1 MKAKSRYELKDVIAR
16 GGMGVVYRAQDKMMN
31 RLVALKT
38 IMDLS
43 DPKAIRMFQREWQD
57 LASLTHPNIVEVFDV
72 GELEVDGE
80 LRPYLVMPLLPG
92 VTLDE
97 LIKTG
102 SQRLTVER
110 SIDIIT
116 QTSRGLQAAHDRGIV
131 HRDLK
136 PSNIFVMPDDAV
148 KIIDFGVAG
157 RLDKTKTLGRKGTL
171 LYMSPEQLENKPVSA
186 VSDVFALA
194 VVCYETLSRRRPF
207 ERVTEEEVV
216 EAILRT
222 TPPPVSDLNPAVST
236 ILSQVIHKGMA
247 KQPWHRFATAREF
260 AEMLQKALR
269 NEPIESLNPAKIQ
282 ARLQRSRDA
291 FERGDLAL
299 AAEILGELDA
309 EGHFDPSIADLKQSV
324 ERAQTDREITQLLES
339 ARTRE
344 EHQEYPLALQKI
356 HEILQLSPHHT
367 EALALKS
374 RIDNRRTEADMEE
387 WFRVAYQHL
396 DNFAYSH
403 AREALQRVLQL
414 RPREPRALQMLSEVD
429 RREQSYVQLRH
440 EKEQLYRAAVEA
452 AQNGEISQALSKA
465 ERVLELDKQ
474 APELL
479 DASRTTSYQS
489 FYNKVRSESESLRSA
504 YEEARTHLANKN
516 PSAAL
521 VICEEQLRKHP
532 NYALFQALRVDI
544 EEQRRQSL
552 SARIA
557 EMDRAVEA
565 EPDLNRRVSILEE
578 ASSEYPGE
586 AHFQRALQLTLHK
599 RGLVESIVNKARSHE
614 ERGQFSEAITQWET
628 LETIHSRYPGI
639 ALELE
644 RLRKR
649 RVQQERVDRKRR
661 WVQQVER
668 SLERNEFSAA
678 LETLKNALED
688 FPEDTELAE
697 LSKLAE
703 RGLERW
709 EESQRL
715 FEDGQAAYQAQRLE
729 EATTLL
735 RRAMELDDRNS
746 AVRSTLLETLVRRAQ
761 NAHEREPAAAETLL
775 REALEIEPNHA
786 LAKGLLSLIGDT
798 RRVDSV
804 ERCLTHARQL
814 QNENDL
820 RSAMSEVDE
829 ALRQFPEE
837 PRLTQLRGSLIKA
850 LQDER
855 RHDLDE
861 ARRIG
866 RDADSVNNPRTANE
880 YARRLETMGTRY
892 RDDDEFQELV
902 AGARSRLQSASSAA
916 GTGTGAGAGVSPP
929 PPQKPR
935 TATGRGGGGGKGL
948 RSPWVIGGAASVVL
962 VALAVIPLALRHKKP
977 VEVVTPAPE
986 PAPAPAPAPTPEMQ
1000 ALTILGSGKID
1011 IDGAP
1016 PQNLDAVFNHDY
1028 DLGGKHD
1035 VNAYTPPTGVLSFS
1049 FTSESGQPA
1058 VVKITK
1064 ANDIMAFLVSTA
1076 GGKGMIYSSRPLGN
1090 LKIDGN
1096 SVGAIGAEGLA
1107 LPPDLSG
1114 ANHKLEWM
1122 EGQQVKSR
1130 EIPFAATRG
1139 LLVQLDS
1146 DPNLG
1151 SLTVKLNLPA
1161 PADISVRNQA
1171 GQEIKRV
1178 PGVTGQWGP
1187 YPLRAGTY
1195 TIEAAPKGYE
1205 KSTGQATIR
1214 KNEPLTVT
1222 MDFKKIVMPA
1232 HMVIATSPH
1241 AHIFL
1246 NGSQVGDADDGGKFA
1261 FQTLAPGH
1269 YRFSV
1274 RLSGYRDAEAERDLA
1289 DNANETI
1296 QIQLSRAVGTVV
1308 LLKDPANAVVTFTH
1322 GAESGVIDGTSKD
1335 LPEGEYVFHAQANGY
1350 NDGSAGPISVQAG
1363 HSVTVPLRLSV
1374 KTLANKPTPPVATA
1388 SNICADWP
1396 GGEADKNGCE
1406 LKTTIAYAHGIDSGQ
1421 IHFKA
1426 WSGGD
1431 RGGLKWQVGYRDEK
1445 SYWEFELTAKS
1456 LKVWEIAKKKTE
1468 KLNTPVHVDLT
1479 QWQDVIMTVKPN
1491 ELRLQIPDAS
1501 IDKAF
1506 SDPQYDFRGSFR
1518 VEVKKQPVWIQLS
1531 YKP

>member
-1 MKAKSRYELKDVIAR
+1 MKAKSRYEIKDVIAR

-38 IMDLS
+38 IHDLS

-72 GELEVDGE
+72 GELEMDGE
-80 LRPYLVMPLLPG
+80 TRPYLVMPLLPG
-92 VTLDE
+92 TTLDE

-171 LYMSPEQLENKPVSA
+171 LYMSPEQIENKPVSA

-194 VVCYETLSRRRPF
+194 VVCYETLTRRRPF
-207 ERVTEEEVV
+207 ERATEEEIV
-216 EAILRT
+216 EAILRS
-222 TPPPVSDLNPAVST
+222 TPPPVSEINPAVNMM
-236 ILSQVIHKGMA
+236 LSQVIHKSMA
-247 KQPWHRFATAREF
+247 KQPWHRFASAKEF

-309 EGHFDPSIADLKQSV
+309 EGHFDASIADLKQRV
-324 ERAQTDREITQLLES
+324 DRAQMDREIGQLLES

-414 RPREPRALQMLSEVD
+414 RPREPRALQMLNEVD

-465 ERVLELDKQ
+465 EKVLELDKQ

-479 DASRTTSYQS
+479 EPGRTTTYQS
-489 FYNKVRSESESLRSA
+489 FYNQVRSESESLKSS
-504 YEEARTHLANKN
+504 YEEARAHLTNRN
-516 PSAAL
+516 LNAAL
-521 VICEEQLRKHP
+521 TICEEQLRRHP

-544 EEQRRQSL
+544 EEQRRQAL

-557 EMDRAVEA
+557 EIDRAVED
-565 EPDLNRRVSILEE
+565 EPDLNRRVGILEE
-578 ASSEYPGE
+578 ASGEYPGE

-599 RGLVESIVNKARSHE
+599 RGLVESIVSKARAHE
-614 ERGQFSEAITQWET
+614 ERGQFNEAITQWET
-628 LETIHSRYPGI
+628 LETIHRRYPGI

-661 WVQQVER
+661 WVQQVENN
-668 SLERNEFSAA
+668 LDRNEFAAA

-688 FPEDTELAE
+688 FPEDAE
-697 LSKLAE
+697 LVELGKLAE

-715 FEDGQAAYQAQRLE
+715 FESGQAAYQAQRLE
-729 EATTLL
+729 EATNLL
-735 RRAMELDDRNS
+735 RRAMELDDRNT

-761 NAHEREPAAAETLL
+761 NAHELEPTAAETLL

-786 LAKGLLSLIGDT
+786 LAKGLLSLIEDQ
-798 RRVDSV
+798 RRLESV

-814 QNENDL
+814 QNENNV
-820 RSAMSEVDE
+820 RGAANEVDE
-829 ALRQFPEE
+829 ALRRYPDE
-837 PRLTQLRGSLIKA
+837 PRLTQLRGTLGKA

-861 ARRIG
+861 ARRMG
-866 RDADSVNNPRTANE
+866 RDADSANDPRTAGE
-880 YARRLETMGTRY
+880 YARRLETIFTRY
-892 RDDDEFQELV
+892 QDDDEFQDAL
-902 AGARSRLQSASSAA
+902 AGARKRLQSSSEATGP
-916 GTGTGAGAGVSPP
+916 GTPP
-929 PPQKPR
+929 PRPPSLKRPK
-935 TATGRGGGGGKGL
+935 KGI
-948 RSPWVIGGAASVVL
+948 PMWAIGGAGGLVVL
-962 VALAVIPLALRHKKP
+962 ALVAIPLALRSHKKAPEP
-977 VEVVTPAPE
+977 VIPAPE
-986 PAPAPAPAPTPEMQ
+986 AVAAPAPAPAPEAQ

-1011 IDGAP
+1011 VDGGQ
-1016 PQNLDAVFNHDY
+1016 PQNLDSVFNQDFPMGSEH
-1028 DLGGKHD
+1028 K
-1035 VNAYTPPTGVLSFS
+1035 VNAYMGQTGVLSFT
-1049 FTSESGQPA
+1049 FDGEAGQLA
-1058 VVKITK
+1058 TVKITK
-1064 ANDIMAFLVSTA
+1064 ANDILAFLVSTS

-1096 SVGAIGAEGLA
+1096 SVGAVGVVGVA

-1114 ANHKLEWM
+1114 SNHKLEWM
-1122 EGQQVKSR
+1122 EGQQTKTRDIS
-1130 EIPFAATRG
+1130 FASTRA

-1146 DPNLG
+1146 DLNLG
-1151 SLTVKLNLPA
+1151 NLIVKLNVPA
-1161 PADISVRNQA
+1161 PVDITVRNQA

-1178 PGVTGQWGP
+1178 TGVTGQWGP
-1187 YPLRAGTY
+1187 SPLRVGNY
-1195 TIEAAPKGYE
+1195 TIEAQPRQGFE
-1205 KSTGQATIR
+1205 KSTAQATIK
-1214 KNEPLTVT
+1214 KNAEQTVALEFKKTVT
-1222 MDFKKIVMPA
+1222 AAHLVIV
-1232 HMVIATSPH
+1232 TSPH
-1241 AHIFL
+1241 AHIFQ
-1246 NGSQVGDADDGGKFA
+1246 NGNPVGDADDTGKFA

-1269 YRFSV
+1269 YRFTV
-1274 RLSGYRDAEAERDLA
+1274 RLNGFRDADAERDLT
-1289 DNANETI
+1289 DNANEI
-1296 QIQLSRAVGTVV
+1296 LQLPLSRALGTVV
-1308 LLKDPANAVVTFTH
+1308 LQKDPANAVVTWTR
-1322 GAESGVIDGTSKD
+1322 GSDSGVIDGTSKD
-1335 LPEGEYVFHAQANGY
+1335 LPEGEYVFHAQADGY
-1350 NDGSAGPISVQAG
+1350 NDATSGPTAVQVG
-1363 HSVTVPLRLSV
+1363 RSVTVPLRLAARTSKQPV
-1374 KTLANKPTPPVATA
+1374 PPKVGTTDVCANWA
-1388 SNICADWP
+1388 
-1396 GGEADKNGCE
+1396 GGERDKNGCE
-1406 LKTTIAYAHGIDSGQ
+1406 LTATSAYGQTIDGGRID
-1421 IHFKA
+1421 FKA
-1426 WSGGD
+1426 WSGAD
-1431 RGGLKWQVGYRDEK
+1431 RSGLRWQVGYRDEK
-1445 SYWEFELTAKS
+1445 TYWEFELTAKS
-1456 LKVWEIAKKKTE
+1456 LKVWEAAKKRTE
-1468 KLNTPVHVDLT
+1468 KLNTPVKVDLS
-1479 QWQDVIMTVKPN
+1479 QWHEMLIDVKHDT
-1491 ELRLQIPDAS
+1491 LRLQIPDAS
-1501 IDKAF
+1501 IDKTF

-1518 VEVKKQPVWIQLS
+1518 VEVKKQPVWIQFLHT
-1531 YKP
+1531 P

>member
-1 MKAKSRYELKDVIAR
+1 MKAKSRYEIKDVIAR

-38 IMDLS
+38 IHDLS

-72 GELEVDGE
+72 GELEMDGE
-80 LRPYLVMPLLPG
+80 TRPYLVMPLLPG
-92 VTLDE
+92 TTLDE

-171 LYMSPEQLENKPVSA
+171 LYMSPEQIENKPVSA

-194 VVCYETLSRRRPF
+194 VVCYETLTRRRPF
-207 ERVTEEEVV
+207 ERGTEEEIV
-216 EAILRT
+216 EAILRS
-222 TPPPVSDLNPAVST
+222 TPPPVSEINPAVNMM
-236 ILSQVIHKGMA
+236 LSQVIHKSMA
-247 KQPWHRFATAREF
+247 KQPWHRFASAKEF
-260 AEMLQKALR
+260 ADMLQKALR

-309 EGHFDPSIADLKQSV
+309 EGHFDASIADLKQRV
-324 ERAQTDREITQLLES
+324 DRAQMDREIGQLLES

-367 EALALKS
+367 EALAVKS

-414 RPREPRALQMLSEVD
+414 RPREPRALQMLNEVD
-429 RREQSYVQLRH
+429 RREQSYVHLRQ

-465 ERVLELDKQ
+465 EKVLELDKQ

-479 DASRTTSYQS
+479 EPGRTTTYQS
-489 FYNKVRSESESLRSA
+489 FYNQVRSESESLKSS
-504 YEEARTHLANKN
+504 YEEARAQLGNRN
-516 PSAAL
+516 LNAAL
-521 VICEEQLRKHP
+521 TICEEQLRRHP

-544 EEQRRQSL
+544 EEQRRQAL

-557 EMDRAVEA
+557 EIDRAVED
-565 EPDLNRRVSILEE
+565 EPDLNRRVGILEE
-578 ASSEYPGE
+578 ASREYPGE

-599 RGLVESIVNKARSHE
+599 RGLVESIVSKARAHE

-628 LETIHSRYPGI
+628 LDTIHRRYPGI

-661 WVQQVER
+661 WVQQVENN
-668 SLERNEFSAA
+668 LDRNEFAAA
-678 LETLKNALED
+678 LDTLKNALED
-688 FPEDTELAE
+688 FPDDAE
-697 LSKLAE
+697 LVELGKLAE

-709 EESQRL
+709 QESQKL
-715 FEDGQAAYQAQRLE
+715 FESGQAAYQAHRLE
-729 EATTLL
+729 EATGLL
-735 RRAMELDDRNS
+735 RRAMELDDRNT
-746 AVRSTLLETLVRRAQ
+746 AVRATLLETLVRRAQ
-761 NAHEREPAAAETLL
+761 NAHELEPTAAETLL

-786 LAKGLLSLIGDT
+786 LAKGLLSLIEDQ
-798 RRVDSV
+798 RRLEYI

-814 QNENDL
+814 QNENNV
-820 RSAMSEVDE
+820 RAAAREVDE
-829 ALRQFPEE
+829 ALRRYPDE
-837 PRLTQLRGSLIKA
+837 PRLTQLRGNLSKA

-855 RHDLDE
+855 RHDLEE

-866 RDADSVNNPRTANE
+866 RDADVVSDTRTAQEN
-880 YARRLETMGTRY
+880 ARRLETIVTRY
-892 RDDDEFQELV
+892 QDDDEFQDAV
-902 AGARSRLQSASSAA
+902 AGVRKRLQSSASEATDSGPA
-916 GTGTGAGAGVSPP
+916 PP
-929 PPQKPR
+929 RPPTKRPKGDSKFPMW
-935 TATGRGGGGGKGL
+935 AVGGGAVAVL
-948 RSPWVIGGAASVVL
+948 AL
-962 VALAVIPLALRHKKP
+962 VAILLVVRSHKKP
-977 VEVVTPAPE
+977 PEQVAAVPEPVATPVPAPV
-986 PAPAPAPAPTPEMQ
+986 PEIQ

-1028 DLGGKHD
+1028 DLGAEHQ

-1049 FTSESGQPA
+1049 FTSSPGQPA
-1058 VVKITK
+1058 IVKITK
-1064 ANDIMAFLVSTA
+1064 ANDILAFLVSTA

-1096 SVGAIGAEGLA
+1096 SVGAVGAEGLA
-1107 LPPDLSG
+1107 IPPDLTG

-1122 EGQQVKSR
+1122 EGAQVKTR
-1130 EIPFAATRG
+1130 EIPFATTRA

-1146 DPNLG
+1146 DPSLG
-1151 SLTVKLNLPA
+1151 SLTVKLSIPA
-1161 PADISVRNQA
+1161 PVDISVRNQA
-1171 GQEIKRV
+1171 GQEIKHV
-1178 PGVTGQWGP
+1178 SVTGQWGP

-1195 TIEAAPKGYE
+1195 TIEATPKGYE
-1205 KSTGQATIR
+1205 KTSVPVTIR
-1214 KNEPLTVT
+1214 KNLDQPVT
-1222 MDFKKIVMPA
+1222 MDFKKTVTAA
-1232 HMVIATSPH
+1232 HLVIATSPH
-1241 AHIFL
+1241 AHIFQ
-1246 NGSQVGDADDGGKFA
+1246 NGSPVGDADDSGKFA

-1269 YRFSV
+1269 YRFTV
-1274 RLSGYRDAEAERDLA
+1274 RLNGFRDSDVERDLA
-1289 DNANETI
+1289 DGANDTI
-1296 QIQLSRAVGTVV
+1296 QIPLSRALGTVV
-1308 LLKDPANAVVTFTH
+1308 FQKDPANAVVTWTH

-1335 LPEGEYVFHAQANGY
+1335 LPEGDYVFHAQANGY
-1350 NDGSAGPISVQAG
+1350 NDGSTGPISVQSG
-1363 HSVTVPLRLSV
+1363 RSVTVPLHLTVRAVTS
-1374 KTLANKPTPPVATA
+1374 KSPPPVATP
-1388 SNICADWP
+1388 SDVCNGWL
-1396 GGEADKNGCE
+1396 GGDADKNGCG
-1406 LKTTIAYAHGIDSGQ
+1406 LKTTTAYAHAIDSGE
-1421 IHFKA
+1421 IRFKA

-1431 RGGLKWQVGYRDEK
+1431 RSGLRWQVGYRDEK
-1445 SYWEFELTAKS
+1445 TYWEFELTGKS
-1456 LKVWEIAKKKTE
+1456 LKVWEMAKKRTE
-1468 KLNTPVHVDLT
+1468 KLNTPVKVDLT
-1479 QWQDVIMTVKPN
+1479 KWQEMTITVKPAS
-1491 ELRLQIPDAS
+1491 LRLQIPEAG
-1501 IDKAF
+1501 IDKTFAD
-1506 SDPQYDFRGSFR
+1506 DPQYDFHGSFR
-1518 VEVKKQPVWIQLS
+1518 VEVKKQPVWIQF
-1531 YKP
+1531 YHNP